1 MRNIKLVIE
10 YDGSRYAGFKKTG
23 PNKKGVSI
31 QEKIEE
37 VLEKMTGEKITL
49 NGAVNTE
56 PGVHALQQ
64 IANFTTNSKMKEY
77 EIKHYLNRYLPK
89 DIAILQVDDVMER
102 FQSNLNAKSAVFEYR
117 ISMAE
122 VESVFTRKYHY
133 YSFHRLDVG
142 KMREAA
148 EYLTGKQ
155 DLKAFSY
162 NKRMKKSTVREIF
175 DIEIIWDM
183 DDVTINIHADDFW
196 PYMARVIV
204 GVLYDVGIGTINPE
218 DVKHMIEQKDD
229 SQVERIAEAQGLFL
243 KEVMYN

>member
-1 MRNIKLVIE
+1 MRNIKLIIE

-23 PNKKGVSI
+23 PNKKGVSV

-37 VLEKMTGEKITL
+37 VLDKMTGEKIVL
-49 NGAVNTE
+49 KGAINTE

-64 IANFTTNSKMKEY
+64 IANFTTESDMKEY

-89 DIAILQVDDVMER
+89 DIAVLQVDDVMPR
-102 FQSNLNAKSAVFEYR
+102 FQSDLNAKSAVFEYR

-133 YSFHRLDVG
+133 YSFHRLDIG

-148 EYLTGKQ
+148 KYLIGKQ

-162 NKRMKKSTVREIF
+162 NKRMKKSTEREIF
-175 DIEIIWDM
+175 DIDIVWDM
-183 DDVTINIHADDFW
+183 DDVTITIHADDFW
-196 PYMARVIV
+196 PYMARVII
-204 GVLYDVGIGTINPE
+204 GAIYDVGLGTITPE
-218 DVKHMIEQKDD
+218 DVKTMIDTKDM
-229 SQVERIAEAQGLFL
+229 SQAERIAEPQGLFL
-243 KEVMYN
+243 KEVMY